1 MNLST
6 KVSLDCVALVVAAG
20 RGNRFGGEIPKQYV
34 KLNGLS
40 LLTRC
45 LNILGSHPRIKHL
58 RVVIHPDDIELY
70 TEATKGIKLLEPVF
84 GGDQRQE
91 SVRLGLESYK
101 DINPKH
107 VLIHDAARPFFTGD
121 IIDALLT
128 SLEDHNL
135 ASIPGLLIKDSLKR
149 VKNNTVIDSVDR
161 TNLWQAQT
169 PQGFNYETIMAAHK
183 ATIGLGLTDDAAIA
197 EANGVKV
204 QIIEGSSQNF
214 KVTTC
219 QDLVR
224 GKQLLN
230 LNKENKII
238 RIGIGTD
245 VHSFKPGKSVTLC
258 GIKIPFNKSLK
269 GHSDADVAM
278 HAITDALL
286 GAVGAGDIGLIFPPS
301 DPKWKNCASEIFLT
315 RAGNEINQR
324 DGNIINIDLTII
336 CEKPKINSYR
346 DKMQNNIA
354 KILEITCDKVN
365 IKATTTEQLGFTGR
379 GEGIAAQAVAGVQI

>member
-45 LNILGSHPRIKHL
+45 LNILGSHPRIKHI

-183 ATIGLGLTDDAAIA
+183 ATKGLALTDDAAIA

>member
-135 ASIPGLLIKDSLKR
+135 ASIPGLLINDSLKR
-149 VKNNTVIDSVDR
+149 VKNNTVIGSVDR

-183 ATIGLGLTDDAAIA
+183 ATIGLALTDDAAIA

-230 LNKENKII
+230 LNKESKII

-245 VHSFKPGKSVTLC
+245 VHSFKTGKSVTLC

-336 CEKPKINSYR
+336 CERPKINSYR